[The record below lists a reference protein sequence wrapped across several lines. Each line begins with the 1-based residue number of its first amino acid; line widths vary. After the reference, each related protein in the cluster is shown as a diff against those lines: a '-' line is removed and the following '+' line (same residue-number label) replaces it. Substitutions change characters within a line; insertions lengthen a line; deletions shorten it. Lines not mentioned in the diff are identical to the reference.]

1 MFDFWILVLVFWLFV
16 GICGYI
22 MMYFCDTATGLPL
35 CAGTFFV
42 LTSRFNSCM
51 AALVFAP
58 IAFMAGLVAL
68 SNWKKYTQ
76 ELRQKLRQ
84 RPEPKPS
91 YGKYPM

>member
-1 MFDFWILVLVFWLFV
+1 MSAFWIMVLVFWLFV

-42 LTSRFNSCM
+42 LTSRFDSCVV
-51 AALVFAP
+51 ALVLAP
-58 IAFMAGLVAL
+58 IAFITGLLAL
-68 SNWKKYTQ
+68 SNWKEYTQ
-76 ELRQKLRQ
+76 KLKNKQ
-84 RPEPKPS
+84 SQPVPS